1 MKQQPNIF
9 GIVWSI
15 MHGKKL
21 VKQVL
26 YMSKSGSLCRL
37 EIKLKS
43 ITTLDQYFQPIDFTI
58 IAIQDIVYIE
68 GKVILLLALLLYHM
82 TF

>member
-1 MKQQPNIF
+1 MKEQPNIF

-15 MHGKKL
+15 MPGKKL

-26 YMSKSGSLCRL
+26 YICKSGSPCRA

-58 IAIQDIVYIE
+58 IAIQDIV
-68 GKVILLLALLLYHM
+68 
-82 TF
+82 